1 MEKMENE
8 NENQN
13 QTVVA
18 QSTDTDSADADLT
31 QVAKKRSYV
40 QAAGA
45 FYTNPATRK
54 MAIITTG
61 VAVFALGFGAY
72 RLLSGPPTPQK
83 FNDQVQSAH
92 LHGAPG
98 GSKGNQAYNAQLN
111 AANHQMGQQ
120 AAHAGKTYMP
130 TPTGLHPIA
139 PVKSVIASA
148 KSVAPAP
155 APIIVKNYYTPTAAT
170 TSQQG
175 AIDQAMTAE
184 LKRFVN
190 DKPYGPVDVT
200 TISNIKQGQPVAN
213 AAAEQA
219 MQNRSTTMALAGHIS
234 FAMLDIGVNSN
245 EKSPIEATIEGGRFH
260 GARLLGSFKREHQ
273 VVVMQFSIMTFNGQ
287 SYPINAYA
295 ISAKNA
301 RVGMATT
308 VNNHVLYRYGWLF
321 AGALLQGM
329 NQALQD
335 ANQTVIAG
343 SGYAM
348 LTHQLNNGQI
358 LEQAAGNI
366 GNVMVPIAENRFNT
380 PPTVRVPAGTGMGI
394 LFMSPVKEPSHG

>member
-1 MEKMENE
+1 MQDEK
-8 NENQN
+8 N
-13 QTVVA
+13 QTTVTQPSDSSDDDVT
-18 QSTDTDSADADLT
+18 QS
-31 QVAKKRSYV
+31 VKKRSYAR
-40 QAAGA
+40 AAGM

-54 MAIITTG
+54 MALITTG

-83 FNDQVQSAH
+83 LNDQVQSSP

-111 AANHQMGQQ
+111 QANHQMGQQ
-120 AAHAGKTYMP
+120 AAKAGKTYLP
-130 TPTGLHPIA
+130 TPTALHPIA
-139 PVKSVIASA
+139 PVKSVT
-148 KSVAPAP
+148 APAQSPAPSP
-155 APIIVKNYYTPTAAT
+155 APIIVRNPYTPTAVT
-170 TSQQG
+170 TSQQS
-175 AIDQAMTAE
+175 ALEQAMTAE

-190 DKPYGPVDVT
+190 DKPYGPVDVKQ
-200 TISNIKQGQPVAN
+200 ISNIQQGQPVAN

-219 MQNRSTTMALAGHIS
+219 MQNGSTTLALAGHIS

-245 EKSPIEATIEGGRFH
+245 DQSPIEATIEGGRFH

-273 VVVMQFSIMTFNGQ
+273 VVVMQFNIMTFNGQ

-321 AGALLQGM
+321 AGAFLQGI

-335 ANQTVIAG
+335 ANQTVLAG
-343 SGYAM
+343 NGFALM
-348 LTHQLNNGQI
+348 THQLNNGQI
-358 LEQAAGNI
+358 LEQAAGNV

-394 LFMSPVKEPSHG
+394 LFMSPVKEQSHG

>member
-1 MEKMENE
+1 MEKIENE
-8 NENQN
+8 NESQN

-18 QSTDTDSADADLT
+18 QSTDTDSADADVT
-31 QVAKKRSYV
+31 QPAKKRSYA

-92 LHGAPG
+92 IHGAPG

-120 AAHAGKTYMP
+120 AAQAGKTYMP

-200 TISNIKQGQPVAN
+200 TISKIKQGQPVAN

-245 EKSPIEATIEGGRFH
+245 EPSPIEATIEGGRFH

-321 AGALLQGM
+321 AGAFLQGI

-335 ANQTVIAG
+335 ANQTVVAG
-343 SGYAM
+343 NGFALM
-348 LTHQLNNGQI
+348 THQLNNGQI
-358 LEQAAGNI
+358 LEQAAGNV

-394 LFMSPVKEPSHG
+394 LFMAPVKEQSHG

>member
-1 MEKMENE
+1 MEEK
-8 NENQN
+8 NQD

-18 QSTDTDSADADLT
+18 QSTDGADDVMQT
-31 QVAKKRSYV
+31 VKKRSYA
-40 QAAGA
+40 QAAGM

-54 MAIITTG
+54 MALITTG

-83 FNDQVQSAH
+83 LNDQVQSAH

-111 AANHQMGQQ
+111 QANHQMGQQ
-120 AAHAGKTYMP
+120 AAKAGQTYLP
-130 TPTGLHPIA
+130 TPTALHPVA
-139 PVKSVIASA
+139 ETQSVT
-148 KSVAPAP
+148 APAQSPAPSP
-155 APIIVKNYYTPTAAT
+155 APIVVQNPYTPTAAT
-170 TSQQG
+170 TSQQS
-175 AIDQAMTAE
+175 ALEQSMTAE

-190 DKPYGPVDVT
+190 DKPYGPVDVKQ
-200 TISNIKQGQPVAN
+200 ISKIKQGQPVAN

-219 MQNRSTTMALAGHIS
+219 MQNGSTTLALAGHIS

-245 EKSPIEATIEGGRFH
+245 DQSPIEATIEGGRFH

-273 VVVMQFSIMTFNGQ
+273 VVVMQFNIMTFNGQ

-301 RVGMATT
+301 HVGMATT

-321 AGALLQGM
+321 AGAFLQGI

-335 ANQTVIAG
+335 ANQTVLAG
-343 SGYAM
+343 NGFALM
-348 LTHQLNNGQI
+348 THQLNNGQI
-358 LEQAAGNI
+358 LEQAAGNV

-394 LFMSPVKEPSHG
+394 LFMSPVKEQSHG

>member
-1 MEKMENE
+1 MQDEK
-8 NENQN
+8 N
-13 QTVVA
+13 QTTVT
-18 QSTDTDSADADLT
+18 QPSDSADDDVT
-31 QVAKKRSYV
+31 QTVKKRSYA
-40 QAAGA
+40 QAAGM

-54 MAIITTG
+54 MALITTG

-83 FNDQVQSAH
+83 LNDQVQSAH

-111 AANHQMGQQ
+111 QANHQMGQQ
-120 AAHAGKTYMP
+120 AAKAGQTYLP
-130 TPTGLHPIA
+130 TPTALHPVA
-139 PVKSVIASA
+139 PVKSVT
-148 KSVAPAP
+148 APSQSPAPSP
-155 APIIVKNYYTPTAAT
+155 APIVVQNPYMPTAAT
-170 TSQQG
+170 TSQQS
-175 AIDQAMTAE
+175 ALEQSMTAE

-190 DKPYGPVDVT
+190 DKPYGPVNVT
-200 TISNIKQGQPVAN
+200 QISKIKQGQPVAN

-219 MQNRSTTMALAGHIS
+219 MQNGSTTMALAGHIS

-245 EKSPIEATIEGGRFH
+245 EPSPIEATIEGGRFH

-273 VVVMQFSIMTFNGQ
+273 VVVMQFNIMTFNGQ

-295 ISAKNA
+295 ISTKNA
-301 RVGMATT
+301 HVGMATS

-321 AGALLQGM
+321 AGAFLQGLD
-329 NQALQD
+329 QALQES
-335 ANQTVIAG
+335 NQAVTVGNGFAV
-343 SGYAM
+343 M
-348 LTHQLNNGQI
+348 TNQLNNGQI
-358 LEQAAGNI
+358 LEQAAGNV

-394 LFMSPVKEPSHG
+394 LFMSPVKENTHG

>member
-1 MEKMENE
+1 MEDEK
-8 NENQN
+8 N

-18 QSTDTDSADADLT
+18 QSTDSADADVT
-31 QVAKKRSYV
+31 QVAKKRSYA
-40 QAAGA
+40 QAAGM

-54 MAIITTG
+54 MALITTG

-83 FNDQVQSAH
+83 LNDQVQSAH

-111 AANHQMGQQ
+111 QANRQMGQQ
-120 AAHAGKTYMP
+120 AAKAGKTYLP
-130 TPTGLHPIA
+130 TPTALHPVA
-139 PVKSVIASA
+139 TTKSVTALAQSP
-148 KSVAPAP
+148 APSP
-155 APIIVKNYYTPTAAT
+155 APIVVQNPYMPTAAA
-170 TSQQG
+170 TSQQS
-175 AIDQAMTAE
+175 ALEQSMTAE

-190 DKPYGPVDVT
+190 DKPYGPVDVKQ
-200 TISNIKQGQPVAN
+200 ISKIQQGQPVAN

-219 MQNRSTTMALAGHIS
+219 MQNGSTTMALAGHIS

-245 EKSPIEATIEGGRFH
+245 EPSPIEATIEGGRFH

-273 VVVMQFSIMTFNGQ
+273 VVVMQFNIMTLNGQ

>member
-1 MEKMENE
+1 METENGK
-8 NENQN
+8 ENQD
-13 QTVVA
+13 QTVVT
-18 QSTDTDSADADLT
+18 QSTDNSTEPPSQPAR
-31 QVAKKRSYV
+31 KMSYAH
-40 QAAGA
+40 AAGA

-54 MAIITTG
+54 MALITTG
-61 VAVFALGFGAY
+61 VAVVALGFGAY
-72 RLLSGPPTPQK
+72 RLMSGPPAPQK
-83 FNDQVQSAH
+83 LNDQVQHAQIP
-92 LHGAPG
+92 GAPG
-98 GSKGNQAYNAQLN
+98 GSKGNKAFNAQLN
-111 AANHQMGQQ
+111 QANHQMGEQ
-120 AAHAGKTYMP
+120 AAKTGKTYMP

-139 PVKSVIASA
+139 PVKSATAPA

-175 AIDQAMTAE
+175 AVEQAMTAE

-200 TISNIKQGQPVAN
+200 TISKIKQGQPVAN

-245 EKSPIEATIEGGRFH
+245 EPSPIEATIEGGRFH

-321 AGALLQGM
+321 AGAFLQGM
-329 NQALQD
+329 DQALQD
-335 ANQTVIAG
+335 ANQTVLAG
-343 SGYAM
+343 NGFALM
-348 LTHQLNNGQI
+348 THQLNNGQI